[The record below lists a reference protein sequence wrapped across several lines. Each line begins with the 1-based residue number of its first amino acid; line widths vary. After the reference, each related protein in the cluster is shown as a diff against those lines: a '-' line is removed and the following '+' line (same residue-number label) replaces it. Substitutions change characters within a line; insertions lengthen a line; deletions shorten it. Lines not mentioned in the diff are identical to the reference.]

1 MNNSAL
7 QGTISLLEKS
17 QKNRLLLKNWRPLTM
32 LCCDYEISAKII
44 ANRLQLVL
52 PQIIS
57 KDQFGFMKNRNI
69 NENLFQVL
77 SITEYC
83 MKNKK

>member
-1 MNNSAL
+1 
-7 QGTISLLEKS
+7 
-17 QKNRLLLKNWRPLTM
+17 M

-57 KDQFGFMKNRNI
+57 KDQFGCMKNRNI
-69 NENLFQVL
+69 SENLLEVL

>member
-1 MNNSAL
+1 
-7 QGTISLLEKS
+7 
-17 QKNRLLLKNWRPLTM
+17 M

-57 KDQFGFMKNRNI
+57 KDQFGFMKNCNI
-69 NENLFQVL
+69 SENLFQVL